1 MILTRKIIV
10 LGGSVG
16 GSVKLNHM
24 GENIKGSL
32 NLTKRVGGKLLLGV
46 SICDNMHVVRLED
59 GESEFLIK
67 DARLEGDCK
76 CAVIEEGCSEPIA
89 LGSTSKDRSYA
100 ALLLKLASESY
111 VAREIPNETES
122 VKEELIVETPSQ
134 TNVIDESTDMPNNPD
149 EGMNSESF
157 INVTDVIIT
166 AEESEE
172 NFYDRIGEQMR
183 DIFDTHSHND
193 ELENLVFNSEWVNI
207 DYDESS
213 YYVLGVIKDE
223 NEPVFICYGV
233 PSDNYSEPKEELGGM
248 GQWLPVDR
256 ENTVG
261 RGYYMLYQ
269 NAKTGEIL

>member
-24 GENIKGSL
+24 GGDIRGSL
-32 NLTKRVGGKLLLGV
+32 NLTKRVGGMLLLGISV
-46 SICDNMHVVRLED
+46 CDNIYVVRLEE
-59 GESEFLIK
+59 GESEFLIEN
-67 DARLEGDCK
+67 ARLEGDCK
-76 CAVIEEGCSEPIA
+76 CAVIEDGCSEPIA
-89 LGSTSKDRSYA
+89 LGSSSKDRSYA
-100 ALLLKLASESY
+100 ALLVRIASESY
-111 VAREIPNETES
+111 TNRDMPSEVKAIEEES
-122 VKEELIVETPSQ
+122 VIQTPPQ
-134 TNVIDESTDMPNNPD
+134 TNVIDESTDMPNNPED
-149 EGMNSESF
+149 GMKSDCF

-256 ENTVG
+256 DNTVG

>member
-24 GENIKGSL
+24 GEDIKGSL
-32 NLTKRVGGKLLLGV
+32 NLTKRSVGMLLLGI
-46 SICDNMHVVRLED
+46 SICDKMYVVRLED
-59 GESEFLIK
+59 GESEFIIE
-67 DARLEGDCK
+67 DAQLEGNCK

-89 LGSTSKDRSYA
+89 LGSSSKDRSYA
-100 ALLLKLASESY
+100 ALLLKMASESY
-111 VAREIPNETES
+111 VARDIQKETES
-122 VKEELIVETPSQ
+122 VEEELSIETPSQ
-134 TNVIDESTDMPNNPD
+134 TNIIDESTDMPDNPD

-233 PSDNYSEPKEELGGM
+233 PADNYSEPKEELGGM

>member
-24 GENIKGSL
+24 GEDIKGSL
-32 NLTKRVGGKLLLGV
+32 NLTKRGGGTLLLGI
-46 SICDNMHVVRLED
+46 SICDKMYVVRLED
-59 GESEFLIK
+59 DISEFLIEG
-67 DARLEGDCK
+67 AQLEGDCK

-89 LGSTSKDRSYA
+89 LGSSSKDRSYA
-100 ALLLKLASESY
+100 ALLLKMASESY
-111 VAREIPNETES
+111 VAQEMPSETES
-122 VKEELIVETPSQ
+122 VEEELIIQTPSKS
-134 TNVIDESTDMPNNPD
+134 NVIDESTDMPNNPA
-149 EGMNSESF
+149 EGINSESF